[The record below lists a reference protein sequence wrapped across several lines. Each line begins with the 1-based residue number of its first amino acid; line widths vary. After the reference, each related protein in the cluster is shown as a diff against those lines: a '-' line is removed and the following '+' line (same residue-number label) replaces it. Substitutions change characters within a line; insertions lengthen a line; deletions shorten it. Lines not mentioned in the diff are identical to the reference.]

1 MPSSGGGGAPAGGGA
16 RARSEPDL
24 GRAGHGHDAS
34 MRRRWRRVLLAAP
47 PTISLLPP
55 SSRPSL
61 VEAARRASMRAAA
74 AAVLCPGESR
84 RRKLRASAATA
95 FVRGVA
101 VQALACSTCS
111 GGGCWRCTGRCP
123 LLQRHVPRLPPSVQ
137 IFSGGLLHL
146 FRYAL
151 HQTVFGG
158 EIPAWQRPAL
168 STAKPEGDV
177 TSLEALA

>member
-1 MPSSGGGGAPAGGGA
+1 VRGAPRRSFFMRRGDVARIARLRGGVVKERRMRASARWCGAPSGGGGGAPAGGGA

-61 VEAARRASMRAAA
+61 VEAARRASMPAAA

-101 VQALACSTCS
+101 VQALACSTSS
-111 GGGCWRCTGRCP
+111 GGGC
-123 LLQRHVPRLPPSVQ
+123 
-137 IFSGGLLHL
+137 
-146 FRYAL
+146 
-151 HQTVFGG
+151 
-158 EIPAWQRPAL
+158 
-168 STAKPEGDV
+168 
-177 TSLEALA
+177 